1 MRNREGRRIVLT
13 RSAEDCADW
22 AQRLETLG
30 FTPVILPCIVCEMFC
45 DPALGRTLATEART
59 ADWLVFTSRRG
70 VEAFASLHDAPLR
83 PGTKVA
89 AVGQATAAAAR
100 TLLGRIDLTGRGGT
114 AAALADDIQFALA
127 QRRLG
132 SGATVRGDAN
142 QALRSSLLPNQA
154 LRGSLLP
161 KPEAAGPEG
170 VTSRSPARR
179 IPERLLLVLAENAAG
194 TLEDKLRR
202 AGIARNRV
210 NVYRTTPIPPT
221 GEKTALSSLAADA
234 IFLASP
240 TAVEGFVNR
249 VDIDVAPMLITI
261 GPSTSAAVR
270 AQGLDVA
277 AEARAPGLE
286 GLLEAMQCLS

>member
-1 MRNREGRRIVLT
+1 MRKHEGKRIVLT

-22 AQRLETLG
+22 AQRLEALG
-30 FTPVILPCIVCEMFC
+30 FTPVTLPCIVCEIFGE
-45 DPALGRTLATEART
+45 PALGRTLAREART

-89 AVGQATAAAAR
+89 AVGEATAAAAR
-100 TLLGRIDLTGRGGT
+100 MLLGRIDLTGRGGT

-127 QRRLG
+127 RRAPAG
-132 SGATVRGDAN
+132 EAAASEDAE
-142 QALRSSLLPNQA
+142 
-154 LRGSLLP
+154 
-161 KPEAAGPEG
+161 PEARDRGNN
-170 VTSRSPARR
+170 
-179 IPERLLLVLAENAAG
+179 ERLLLVVAENAAG
-194 TLEDKLRR
+194 TLERKLKR
-202 AGIARNRV
+202 AGISRSRV
-210 NVYRTTPIPPT
+210 NVYRTVAAPRT
-221 GEKTALSSLAADA
+221 GNRTTLSSLAADG

-249 VDIDVAPMLITI
+249 VDVDVAPTLISI

-277 AEARAPGLE
+277 AEARTPGLE